1 MFRLPP
7 CRARRLRGAAVR
19 LAGSAVWLGAALPEA
34 GAEPPVA
41 PPMRAAAA
49 AVDSVLAF
57 RLSDQFG
64 RVHEAAGY
72 RGRPFIVVGAGRGG
86 RADGTAW
93 VQALRGLQCPG
104 EALAAVPIVAVAD
117 RRHAG
122 QTVHPRG
129 VPRLL
134 RRVVRSQF
142 PDDRRQPVL
151 LDWDGALAR
160 RLAFDPA
167 SCTIALVDGG
177 GRTIARTQVAAVDTA
192 AARELLRRAA
202 APPAAAL
209 TSGTP

>member
-93 VQALRGLQCPG
+93 VQALRGLQGEG

-117 RRHAG
+117 L
-122 QTVHPRG
+122 RG